1 MKVLKGFSK
10 KDSNLLGVFFVLRFV
25 GFRVERQRD
34 KKRSHDG
41 FLSQIEFCALV
52 VKLGGGGFFLQG
64 KQNQLESN
72 QVE

>member
-10 KDSNLLGVFFVLRFV
+10 KDSNLLGFFVLRFV
-25 GFRVERQRD
+25 GYRVERQRD

-52 VKLGGGGFFLQG
+52 VKLGGDFLQG